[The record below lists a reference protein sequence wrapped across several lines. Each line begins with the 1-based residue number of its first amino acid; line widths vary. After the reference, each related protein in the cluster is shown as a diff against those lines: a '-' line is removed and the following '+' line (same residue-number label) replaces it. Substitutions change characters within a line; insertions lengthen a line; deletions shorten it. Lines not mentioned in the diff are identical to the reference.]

1 MMPLN
6 YGLVVSVGLVHTNG
20 ITHEVNAMAP
30 SLMRFLLLVSIGLA
44 QHDSCAQADL
54 DVDLPL
60 PRTTYLGRRI
70 APAMSYLG
78 ADWLMRKQRQ
88 EEENCSLMLQQLGT
102 KPGMTVCDMGAGNG
116 FYTVQ
121 LAHRVGAAGKVLAVD
136 IQPEMLTLLRARAEK
151 ENITNIQLVLGTVID
166 PRLPANQVDLILCVD
181 VYHEFS
187 HPERML
193 RKMRDAL
200 APRGHVVLVEFRA
213 EDPLVPIKE
222 LHKMSRAQIMKELLA
237 NGFRL
242 AREFNDLPWQH
253 MMYFERDDEW
263 QPAQNKAIN
272 DANRR

>member
-121 LAHRVGAAGKVLAVD
+121 LAHHVGAAGKVLAVD

-193 RKMRDAL
+193 RKMRDSL
-200 APRGHVVLVEFRA
+200 SPCGHVVLVEFRA

-222 LHKMSRAQIMKELLA
+222 LHKMSRAQIMKELLT

-253 MMYFERDDEW
+253 MMYFERDDDW
-263 QPAQNKAIN
+263 QPA
-272 DANRR
+272 ANANGNVTE